1 MNAAVLLD
9 PAGHPIIG
17 HRGASGLAPENTL
30 ASFDLAIEH
39 GAEAVEFD
47 VRLTADGEAV
57 VFHDPTLERTT
68 DGTGAIAAL
77 RLADL
82 ASIDAG
88 ARFTSDDGIRFP
100 FRGQGIR
107 IPTLR
112 EVLARYPHLPLLVEL
127 KVAEA
132 GAVVRQELVR
142 AGAERR
148 AVVASFLSGVVHEF
162 MAPPFQAGASRR
174 EITSLAARAALGLPA
189 ANDGVLLYAVPAR
202 YKGWLPVPTR
212 RFTAAARQAG
222 KPVHVWTVNDASE
235 AHALWDRGAAG
246 MITNFPGRLLEVRN
260 HRFR

>member
-17 HRGASGLAPENTL
+17 HRGASGLAPENTV
-30 ASFDLAIEH
+30 ASFDLAIEQ

-47 VRLTADGEAV
+47 IRLTADGEAV
-57 VFHDPTLERTT
+57 VFHDPTLDRTT
-68 DGTGAIAAL
+68 DQTGPIAAL
-77 RLADL
+77 PLAAL
-82 ASIDAG
+82 AGVDAG
-88 ARFTSDDGIRFP
+88 ARFTPDGSAFP
-100 FRGQGIR
+100 FRGQEVR

-112 EVLARYPHLPLLVEL
+112 EVLARYPDLPMLIEL

-132 GAVVRQELVR
+132 VPVVRQELIR

-148 AVVASFLSGVVHEF
+148 VVVASFLSGVVHEF

-174 EITSLAARAALGLPA
+174 EITSLAVRAALSLPA
-189 ANDGVLLYAVPAR
+189 GNDGVLLYAVPAR
-202 YKGWLPVPTR
+202 WKGWLPVPTR

-222 KPVHVWTVNDASE
+222 KPVHVWTVNDAAQ

-246 MITNFPGRLLEVRN
+246 MITNFPGRLLEARN
-260 HRFR
+260 RRFG

>member
-17 HRGASGLAPENTL
+17 HRGASGLAPENTV
-30 ASFDLAIEH
+30 ASFDLALEQ

-47 VRLTADGEAV
+47 IRLTADGVAV
-57 VFHDPTLERTT
+57 VFHDPTLDRTT
-68 DGTGAIAAL
+68 DQTGPIAAL
-77 RLADL
+77 PLAAL
-82 ASIDAG
+82 TEVDAG
-88 ARFTSDDGIRFP
+88 ARFTPDGIAFP
-100 FRGQGIR
+100 FRGQGVR

-112 EVLARYPHLPLLVEL
+112 EVLARYPNLPMLIEL

-132 GAVVRQELVR
+132 VTVVRQELVR
-142 AGAERR
+142 ARAERR
-148 AVVASFLSGVVHEF
+148 GVVASFLSGVVHEF

-202 YKGWLPVPTR
+202 YRGWLPVPTR

-222 KPVHVWTVNDASE
+222 KPVHVWTVNSAAE

-246 MITNFPGRLLEVRN
+246 MITNFPARLLEARN
-260 HRFR
+260 RRFP